1 MRRVPCPICDGR
13 ESDGCGNCGGVGIV
27 EETPTMFR
35 TFPDG
40 GVVALFPAIPADPVG
55 RCSSYMQVGQHGAAD
70 YWHVISNT
78 RPASPDGYRDLMFE
92 LTGIGYAVRPVR
104 RASRRM
110 HDQRQAEL
118 HRLLS
123 SHVSDSVDR

>member
-1 MRRVPCPICDGR
+1 MTHDA
-13 ESDGCGNCGGVGIV
+13 
-27 EETPTMFR
+27 ETPRVTPTVFR
-35 TFPDG
+35 VFPEGD
-40 GVVALFPAIPADPVG
+40 VIALFPTIPDG
-55 RCSSYMQVGQHGAAD
+55 QYGQCCSYLHVGQHGAAD

-123 SHVSDSVDR
+123 SHVSDSVAR